1 MKWISIFDEGNEK
14 KRETYVL
21 LYQFIE
27 DLIKPIRKNVFEIHS
42 TAMDFYNSKSNDNLI
57 KNVLDDESKISN
69 ESLNLEKVISEVER
83 LCTESN
89 YFLDE
94 KIMDRLKKAFDTE
107 VSDTGKNIL
116 GQIIENDEIAGEEQ
130 VPMCQDTGLTVVF
143 LEIGTEVKI
152 SGDIYEA
159 VNEGVR
165 RGYKNGYLRKSM
177 VKHPL
182 DRINTKDNTP
192 AVIHT
197 KLIPGSDKL
206 KIIVAPKGGGSE
218 NMSMVKMLKPSDG
231 AEGVKKAVLDAVLN
245 AGGNPCPPIIVGIG
259 LGGSFEKAAILA
271 KEALLREIDDESD
284 NPADREL
291 ERELL
296 ELINKTGIGPM
307 GLGGKNT
314 ALAVK
319 VNSYPCHIASLPLAV
334 NINCHSARHKETEL

>member
-1 MKWISIFDEGNEK
+1 MK
-14 KRETYVL
+14 
-21 LYQFIE
+21 
-27 DLIKPIRKNVFEIHS
+27 EI
-42 TAMDFYNSKSNDNLI
+42 
-57 KNVLDDESKISN
+57 
-69 ESLNLEKVISEVER
+69 NLEKVISEVER

-177 VKHPL
+177 VEHPL

-271 KEALLREIDDESD
+271 KEALLREIDDESG

-291 ERELL
+291 EKALL

>member
-1 MKWISIFDEGNEK
+1 MK
-14 KRETYVL
+14 
-21 LYQFIE
+21 
-27 DLIKPIRKNVFEIHS
+27 EI
-42 TAMDFYNSKSNDNLI
+42 D
-57 KNVLDDESKISN
+57 
-69 ESLNLEKVISEVER
+69 LEKVISEVER
-83 LCTESN
+83 LCIESN

-116 GQIIENDEIAGEEQ
+116 EQIIENDEIAGEEQ

-192 AVIHT
+192 AVIYT

-291 ERELL
+291 ERDLL

>member
-1 MKWISIFDEGNEK
+1 MK
-14 KRETYVL
+14 
-21 LYQFIE
+21 
-27 DLIKPIRKNVFEIHS
+27 EI
-42 TAMDFYNSKSNDNLI
+42 
-57 KNVLDDESKISN
+57 
-69 ESLNLEKVISEVER
+69 NLEKVISEVER
-83 LCTESN
+83 LCIESN
-89 YFLDE
+89 YFLDG
-94 KIMDRLKKAFDTE
+94 KIMDRLKKALDTE

-165 RGYKNGYLRKSM
+165 RGYKNGYLRKSI
-177 VKHPL
+177 VRHPL

-197 KLIPGSDKL
+197 KLIPDSDML

-231 AEGVKKAVLDAVLN
+231 AEGIKKAVLEAVLN

-284 NPADREL
+284 NPVDREL
-291 ERELL
+291 EKELL

>member
-1 MKWISIFDEGNEK
+1 MK
-14 KRETYVL
+14 
-21 LYQFIE
+21 
-27 DLIKPIRKNVFEIHS
+27 EI
-42 TAMDFYNSKSNDNLI
+42 
-57 KNVLDDESKISN
+57 
-69 ESLNLEKVISEVER
+69 NLEKVISEVER

-177 VKHPL
+177 VRHPL

-231 AEGVKKAVLDAVLN
+231 AEGVKKAVMDAVLN

-271 KEALLREIDDESD
+271 KEALLREIDDESG

-291 ERELL
+291 EKALL

>member
-1 MKWISIFDEGNEK
+1 MK
-14 KRETYVL
+14 
-21 LYQFIE
+21 
-27 DLIKPIRKNVFEIHS
+27 EI
-42 TAMDFYNSKSNDNLI
+42 
-57 KNVLDDESKISN
+57 
-69 ESLNLEKVISEVER
+69 NLEKVISEVER

-177 VKHPL
+177 VRHPL

-271 KEALLREIDDESD
+271 KEALLRKIDDESD

-291 ERELL
+291 EKDLL

-334 NINCHSARHKETEL
+334 NINCHSARHKEIEL

>member
-1 MKWISIFDEGNEK
+1 MK
-14 KRETYVL
+14 
-21 LYQFIE
+21 
-27 DLIKPIRKNVFEIHS
+27 EI
-42 TAMDFYNSKSNDNLI
+42 
-57 KNVLDDESKISN
+57 
-69 ESLNLEKVISEVER
+69 NLEKVISEVER

-177 VKHPL
+177 VRHPL

-291 ERELL
+291 EKDLL

-334 NINCHSARHKETEL
+334 NINCHSARHKEIEL

>member
-1 MKWISIFDEGNEK
+1 MK
-14 KRETYVL
+14 
-21 LYQFIE
+21 
-27 DLIKPIRKNVFEIHS
+27 EI
-42 TAMDFYNSKSNDNLI
+42 D
-57 KNVLDDESKISN
+57 
-69 ESLNLEKVISEVER
+69 LEKVISEVER
-83 LCTESN
+83 LCIESN

-116 GQIIENDEIAGEEQ
+116 EQIIENDEIAGEEQ

-291 ERELL
+291 ERDLL

>member
-1 MKWISIFDEGNEK
+1 MK
-14 KRETYVL
+14 
-21 LYQFIE
+21 
-27 DLIKPIRKNVFEIHS
+27 EI
-42 TAMDFYNSKSNDNLI
+42 
-57 KNVLDDESKISN
+57 
-69 ESLNLEKVISEVER
+69 NLEKVISEVER

-291 ERELL
+291 EKALL

>member
-1 MKWISIFDEGNEK
+1 MK
-14 KRETYVL
+14 
-21 LYQFIE
+21 
-27 DLIKPIRKNVFEIHS
+27 EI
-42 TAMDFYNSKSNDNLI
+42 D
-57 KNVLDDESKISN
+57 
-69 ESLNLEKVISEVER
+69 LEKVISEVER
-83 LCTESN
+83 LCIESN

-291 ERELL
+291 ERDLL

>member
-1 MKWISIFDEGNEK
+1 MK
-14 KRETYVL
+14 
-21 LYQFIE
+21 
-27 DLIKPIRKNVFEIHS
+27 EI
-42 TAMDFYNSKSNDNLI
+42 
-57 KNVLDDESKISN
+57 
-69 ESLNLEKVISEVER
+69 NLEKVISEVER

-143 LEIGTEVKI
+143 LEIGTGVKI

-177 VKHPL
+177 VRHPL

-291 ERELL
+291 EKDLL

>member
-1 MKWISIFDEGNEK
+1 MK
-14 KRETYVL
+14 
-21 LYQFIE
+21 
-27 DLIKPIRKNVFEIHS
+27 EI
-42 TAMDFYNSKSNDNLI
+42 
-57 KNVLDDESKISN
+57 
-69 ESLNLEKVISEVER
+69 NLEKVISEVER

-231 AEGVKKAVLDAVLN
+231 AEGVKRAVLDAVLN

-291 ERELL
+291 EKDLL